1 MDAIKRGV
9 IFLAA
14 AFVLGLLVDFVL
26 PRERPREAQDE
37 TLLIGVG
44 DDVTGLLMEQI
55 LQRYQ
60 EDGHEGLSQAGSD
73 DMDSYLFMDCCS
85 NAGQWSL
92 LTQDIDLGFYCSH
105 ISMAIVNQ
113 NEGFSIYSPVIMNG
127 EVLGYWTEPSEIKT
141 MAIPMKREHL
151 AQLVREQYPG
161 VERLEE
167 VSPTSILYAFGDRQV
182 DGAVMDIARAFQMPE
197 YHYTRVCDQDYVS
210 FCLVVRDEIV
220 GTPQFQTFVQY
231 YNETAEAL
239 NDRDTLQ
246 ELYGMDDA
254 FWESINLKFLYLPE
268 P

>member
-14 AFVLGLLVDFVL
+14 AFVLGLLVAFVL
-26 PRERPREAQDE
+26 PRGRPREAQDE

-60 EDGHEGLSQAGSD
+60 EDGHEGLSQAGAD

-141 MAIPMKREHL
+141 MAIPM
-151 AQLVREQYPG
+151 
-161 VERLEE
+161 
-167 VSPTSILYAFGDRQV
+167 
-182 DGAVMDIARAFQMPE
+182 
-197 YHYTRVCDQDYVS
+197 
-210 FCLVVRDEIV
+210 
-220 GTPQFQTFVQY
+220 
-231 YNETAEAL
+231 
-239 NDRDTLQ
+239 
-246 ELYGMDDA
+246 
-254 FWESINLKFLYLPE
+254 
-268 P
+268 